1 MLAKDNHQFYKFVL
15 QKSEWNLR
23 KKYIES
29 FSIIHIHSSNIFKHQ
44 IIMNHLITDS
54 YDSDLP
60 GEITAAHSGV
70 H

>member
-1 MLAKDNHQFYKFVL
+1 MDLEEKDI
-15 QKSEWNLR
+15 SG
-23 KKYIES
+23 
-29 FSIIHIHSSNIFKHQ
+29 FSIIHIHSSNIFKRQ
-44 IIMNHLITDS
+44 IIMNHLTTES